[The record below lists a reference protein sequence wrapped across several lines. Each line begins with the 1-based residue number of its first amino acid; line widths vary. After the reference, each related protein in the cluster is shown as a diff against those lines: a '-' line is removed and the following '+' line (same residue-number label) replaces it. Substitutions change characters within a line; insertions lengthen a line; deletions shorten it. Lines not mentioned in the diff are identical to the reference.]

1 MAIFRGIGG
10 AGDSTTDATVTEVTQ
25 QAVNA
30 ANSATAASTSAS
42 SAAASADSAQAAA
55 ENAAN
60 SATSAS
66 NSASTASDAAT
77 AAQTAQ
83 TNAETAETNAESAQT
98 AAETAYDNFDDR
110 YLGSKTSDPSV
121 DNDGDALITGALYF
135 NTTDDVMKVYNG
147 TSWLAIPVSE
157 TYTGT
162 VTSVGGTGTVNGLTL
177 TGTVTT
183 SGNLTLGGTLSVQDG
198 DIDSETATDGYVL
211 TADGAGNAAWEAVS
225 GTGTVT
231 SVSATVP
238 TGFTIS
244 GSPIISSGTLA
255 IGFDTG
261 YVLPTTAS
269 QTNWNTAYGW
279 GDHSTAGY
287 LTSVAFGDLTST
299 PTTLSGYGITDAATS
314 AQGALADSALQPND
328 NISTLT
334 NDAGYTTNA
343 ATSAQGAL
351 ADSALQPNDNISTLT
366 NDSGYTTN
374 TGTVTS
380 VSGTGTVNGLTL
392 TGTVTTSGDLTLGG
406 TLAVQAGDIDSQA
419 ATDGYVLTA
428 DGAGNAAWEAAGGG
442 GSALE
447 LYAENPSSPTA
458 PSAAGTNAV
467 AIGSGAFT
475 AAGNNGANS
484 ISIGGLAETKNQ
496 FNLALGHNTEA
507 GNILNTGNYA
517 AAVGADAVA
526 FASYSFAATKSRA
539 GGTDSF
545 AAAIANNTS
554 TYGATGTSSVAIGD
568 RVKATGN
575 YSLGI
580 GRLNTVSGP
589 NGAGAI
595 GQGLTVSGE
604 GAFAAGNNNFAS
616 GAYSQAFGNAA
627 STQSIYGKFAKASGF
642 FNNYADM
649 QTGMLVVVAA
659 TTDATPKVLTSNKA
673 AAGTT
678 NQVILPNNS
687 AYAFSGTII
696 AREQASAG
704 SDYAAWEI
712 KGAILRDGSAAT
724 TVLGNG
730 IKNSLYASAG
740 AAAWGV
746 SLTADTTN
754 GGLAITVTGAA
765 ATNIRWVATVN
776 TSEVTY

>member
-30 ANSATAASTSAS
+30 ADSATAASTSAS
-42 SAAASADSAQAAA
+42 SAATSASNASTSAT
-55 ENAAN
+55 NAAN

-83 TNAETAETNAESAQT
+83 TNAETAEANAESAQT
-98 AAETAYDNFDDR
+98 AAELAETNAETAQAAAETAYDNFDDR

-183 SGNLTLGGTLSVQDG
+183 SGNLTLGGTLSVQAS

-261 YVLPTTAS
+261 YALPTTAS
-269 QTNWNTAYGW
+269 QTNWDTAYGW
-279 GDHSTAGY
+279 GNHASAGY
-287 LTSVAFGDLTST
+287 LTSYTETDPVVGAVT
-299 PTTLSGYGITDAATS
+299 GIVKAD
-314 AQGALADSALQPND
+314 GAG
-328 NISTLT
+328 NISAAV
-334 NDAGYTTNA
+334 AGTDY
-343 ATSAQGAL
+343 L
-351 ADSALQPNDNISTLT
+351 ASET
-366 NDSGYTTN
+366 Y

-406 TLAVQAGDIDSQA
+406 TLAVQAGDIDSQT

-428 DGAGNAAWEAAGGG
+428 DGAGNAAWEVAPAGYTDSDVDTHLNTATASSGEVLSWTGTDYDWIAAGGG
-442 GSALE
+442 GSAG
-447 LYAENPSSPTA
+447 Y
-458 PSAAGTNAV
+458 NAREP
-467 AIGSGAFT
+467 GSGQRGPHLVRARGT
-475 AAGNNGANS
+475 QRRGRSDGAGYRAGSPGCQPVRESRHVPCRSGERREPGGARQRDC
-484 ISIGGLAETKNQ
+484 GR
-496 FNLALGHNTEA
+496 EA
-507 GNILNTGNYA
+507 GG
-517 AAVGADAVA
+517 
-526 FASYSFAATKSRA
+526 
-539 GGTDSF
+539 
-545 AAAIANNTS
+545 
-554 TYGATGTSSVAIGD
+554 
-568 RVKATGN
+568 
-575 YSLGI
+575 
-580 GRLNTVSGP
+580 
-589 NGAGAI
+589 GAGAHE
-595 GQGLTVSGE
+595 GQPVPATGPPVRTKRQSPCRPGGRPSGCRRLPGL
-604 GAFAAGNNNFAS
+604 
-616 GAYSQAFGNAA
+616 
-627 STQSIYGKFAKASGF
+627 
-642 FNNYADM
+642 
-649 QTGMLVVVAA
+649 
-659 TTDATPKVLTSNKA
+659 
-673 AAGTT
+673 
-678 NQVILPNNS
+678 
-687 AYAFSGTII
+687 
-696 AREQASAG
+696 
-704 SDYAAWEI
+704 
-712 KGAILRDGSAAT
+712 
-724 TVLGNG
+724 
-730 IKNSLYASAG
+730 
-740 AAAWGV
+740 
-746 SLTADTTN
+746 
-754 GGLAITVTGAA
+754 
-765 ATNIRWVATVN
+765 
-776 TSEVTY
+776 